1 MSLQRQRIAEALGRE
16 VGIQIPPY
24 AQPFLIEN
32 YASLT
37 LNIDPPP
44 GGTPVKIV
52 EWVVPQGQVAVLEAF
67 SIQAATPHPFHE
79 CTFDVAVDEKEVQ
92 SIRFVHLTSNVERP
106 PNFVRLF
113 EQKERIQLRV
123 YFRETMGGNVAYML
137 GWADLVFGRLSGKTW
152 AINV

>member
-1 MSLQRQRIAEALGRE
+1 MMRQGQRIVEVVGRE
-16 VGIQIPPY
+16 AGIQIPPY

-44 GGTPVKIV
+44 TGTPVLIV

-67 SIQAATPHPFHE
+67 SIQSATPHPFHE
-79 CTFDVAVDEKEVQ
+79 CTFDVAVDGKEVQ

-123 YFRETMGGNVAYML
+123 YFRETMGGKVNYMM

-152 AINV
+152 AVNV